1 MSQQLK
7 TMNIRGKDYVEVA
20 ERLRY
25 LRENH
30 PELRVSTEIL
40 KMDDDQVVFRASL
53 YDAED
58 HLLATGHAHEEKAA
72 SRINA
77 TSFVENAETSAVG
90 RCLGM
95 WGIGL
100 LGGVASAD
108 EVVHAIARQDAPK
121 VEKKT
126 APQPETNSLE
136 KQVAARFNGALPE
149 VTRYLRKIGWLGDGL
164 GIADLPSDKLK
175 LALERADSLIARAR
189 ENSVDAKDLK
199 KAVAIATRK
208 AEGAAA

>member
-7 TMNIRGKDYVEVA
+7 TMNIRGKEYVEVA

-53 YDAED
+53 YDAQD

-77 TSFVENAETSAVG
+77 TSYVENAETSAVG

-121 VEKKT
+121 VKKQA

-164 GIADLPSDKLK
+164 GIADLSSDKLK
-175 LALERADSLIARAR
+175 LALERADSLIARAQ